1 MPEPEF
7 AELDALRLD
16 RDWTWLEL
24 SNDMKRIIGA
34 EVSPRTL
41 HFLCRRL
48 PVNGHALD
56 RTMHKIRKYLAHV
69 RAAEKRAEARRRKVS
84 A

>member
-1 MPEPEF
+1 MEPEF
-7 AELDALRLD
+7 TELDTIRLD
-16 RDWTWLEL
+16 HDWTWDEL
-24 SNDMKRIIGA
+24 AADMARA
-34 EVSPRTL
+34 QAPVNARTL
-41 HFLCRRL
+41 HFLCKRL

-69 RAAEKRAEARRRKVS
+69 RAVEARAAARARRKVT